1 MDRIRLWVSANGSG
15 SRVSEDGRV
24 TTPSLVSD
32 VWRFLRITPA
42 LRRLTA
48 SAVTIVTVMGVRLLL
63 VEDDADLRAM
73 LTELL
78 DDNGY
83 VVEAA
88 SDGQRGLHL
97 GLTQSFDVLLLDRRL
112 PVVDGVDLVS
122 NLRARGVTTPVLML
136 SAMAQPSDRVSGL
149 DAGAED
155 YLGKPFDV
163 DELLARLR
171 ALRRRHLESAR
182 CLPVCGGRLD
192 LDTRQVHPVA
202 SDTAPVRLSD
212 RECTLLA
219 TLAARPGQV
228 YSRHDLAA
236 IVFPEAENE
245 IVVDTYVHY
254 LRRKLG
260 REVVTTVRGLGY
272 QLGRP

>member
-1 MDRIRLWVSANGSG
+1 MPG
-15 SRVSEDGRV
+15 
-24 TTPSLVSD
+24 
-32 VWRFLRITPA
+32 
-42 LRRLTA
+42 
-48 SAVTIVTVMGVRLLL
+48 RLLL

-78 DDNGY
+78 IDSGY
-83 VVEAA
+83 AVQAA
-88 SDGQRGLHL
+88 ADGQRGLHL
-97 GLTQSFDVLLLDRRL
+97 GLTQTFDVLLLDRRL
-112 PVVDGVDLVS
+112 PVVEGLDLLAG
-122 NLRARGVTTPVLML
+122 LRARGVTTPVLML
-136 SAMAQPSDRVSGL
+136 SAIAQPADRVAGL

-171 ALRRRHLESAR
+171 ALQRRHLDKAR
-182 CLPVCGGRLD
+182 SLPLGSSRLD
-192 LDTRQVHPVA
+192 LDTRQVHSADRHV
-202 SDTAPVRLSD
+202 DPVRLSD

-228 YSRHDLAA
+228 YSRHDLVA

-260 REVVTTVRGLGY
+260 RDVVATVRGRGY
-272 QLGRP
+272 QLGRSCGR

>member
-1 MDRIRLWVSANGSG
+1 MEAV
-15 SRVSEDGRV
+15 
-24 TTPSLVSD
+24 
-32 VWRFLRITPA
+32 TPA
-42 LRRLTA
+42 
-48 SAVTIVTVMGVRLLL
+48 RLLL

-78 DDNGY
+78 TESGY
-83 VVEAA
+83 AVEAA
-88 SDGQRGLHL
+88 ADGQRGLHL
-97 GLTQSFDVLLLDRRL
+97 GLTQTFDVLLLDRRL
-112 PVVDGVDLVS
+112 PVVEGLDLLAG
-122 NLRARGVTTPVLML
+122 LRARGVTTPVLML
-136 SAMAQPSDRVSGL
+136 SAIAQPADRVAGL

-171 ALRRRHLESAR
+171 ALQRRHLDDAR
-182 CLPVCGGRLD
+182 SLPLGSSRLD
-192 LDTRQVHPVA
+192 LDTRQVHSADRHV
-202 SDTAPVRLSD
+202 DPVRLSD

-219 TLAARPGQV
+219 TLATRPGRV
-228 YSRHDLAA
+228 YSRRDLVA

-260 REVVTTVRGLGY
+260 RDVVATVRGRGY
-272 QLGRP
+272 QLGRPCGR

>member
-1 MDRIRLWVSANGSG
+1 M
-15 SRVSEDGRV
+15 
-24 TTPSLVSD
+24 
-32 VWRFLRITPA
+32 PA
-42 LRRLTA
+42 
-48 SAVTIVTVMGVRLLL
+48 RLLL

-78 DDNGY
+78 TDSGY
-83 VVEAA
+83 AVQAA
-88 SDGQRGLHL
+88 ADGQRGLHL
-97 GLTQSFDVLLLDRRL
+97 GLTQTFDVLLLDRRL
-112 PVVDGVDLVS
+112 PVVEGLDLLAG
-122 NLRARGVTTPVLML
+122 LRARGVTTPVLML
-136 SAMAQPSDRVSGL
+136 SAIAQPADRVAGL

-171 ALRRRHLESAR
+171 ALQRRHLDDAR
-182 CLPVCGGRLD
+182 SLPLGNSRLD
-192 LDTRQVHPVA
+192 LDTRQVHSADRHV
-202 SDTAPVRLSD
+202 DPVRLSD

-219 TLAARPGQV
+219 TLATRPGQV
-228 YSRHDLAA
+228 YSRHDLVA

-260 REVVTTVRGLGY
+260 RDVVATVRGRGY
-272 QLGRP
+272 QLGRPCGR

>member
-1 MDRIRLWVSANGSG
+1 M
-15 SRVSEDGRV
+15 
-24 TTPSLVSD
+24 
-32 VWRFLRITPA
+32 PA
-42 LRRLTA
+42 
-48 SAVTIVTVMGVRLLL
+48 RLLL

-78 DDNGY
+78 TESGY
-83 VVEAA
+83 AVEAA
-88 SDGQRGLHL
+88 ADGQRGLHL
-97 GLTQSFDVLLLDRRL
+97 GLTQTFDVLLLDRRL
-112 PVVDGVDLVS
+112 PVVEGLDLLAG
-122 NLRARGVTTPVLML
+122 LRARGVTTPVLML
-136 SAMAQPSDRVSGL
+136 SAIAQPADRVAGL

-171 ALRRRHLESAR
+171 ALQRRHLDDAR
-182 CLPVCGGRLD
+182 SLPLGGSRLD
-192 LDTRQVHPVA
+192 LDTRQVHSADRHV
-202 SDTAPVRLSD
+202 DPVRLSD

-219 TLAARPGQV
+219 TLATRPGRV
-228 YSRHDLAA
+228 YSRHDLVA

-260 REVVTTVRGLGY
+260 RDVVATVRGRGY
-272 QLGRP
+272 QLGRPCGR